1 MIFECFVY
9 PTIIKHLYSSTKQA
23 RKIRSR
29 VFGYAEEAAHILG
42 TNSLSIISQLLT
54 QNTVILNRHD
64 TGLHKI
70 GTFAKCPALKL
81 QPKKSLE

>member
-9 PTIIKHLYSSTKQA
+9 PTIIKHLYSSTKKA

-29 VFGYAEEAAHILG
+29 VLGYAEEAAHILG

-54 QNTVILNRHD
+54 QNTVILID
-64 TGLHKI
+64 MIPVYTKEVLL
-70 GTFAKCPALKL
+70 PSV
-81 QPKKSLE
+81 QPLNCSPKSL

>member
-1 MIFECFVY
+1 M
-9 PTIIKHLYSSTKQA
+9 
-23 RKIRSR
+23 
-29 VFGYAEEAAHILG
+29 GYAEEAAHILG

-70 GTFAKCPALKL
+70 GTFGTFVKCPALKS
-81 QPKKSLE
+81 QSKKSLDYISLRICVYEL